1 MRTNISGPLIATIGS
16 IALFGAFAWIMWQ
29 LGFFTFT
36 GSDPSSK
43 VVAAALG
50 LAGALIGSLVTL
62 VGLVLK
68 YSIDE
73 RNAAIQ
79 EQTVAIQQQT
89 EARSRSEAERTAQLA
104 ADAER
109 RLKTEAAIQAVGLLS
124 SSSGQDVSN
133 TQRAGVI
140 LALADLEIFS
150 LALSLTSQ
158 FLEQSGNKLD
168 PGAAC
173 WVFHRAL
180 ERGRLDVQEQAVA
193 MTLRYLPGMLNKDGT
208 SVFPRILTSKES
220 SKLPDDVRFA
230 GLLAVIDRNLL
241 RPYHE
246 WTDETPVT
254 ACHALHY
261 VLKNDP
267 VPYFREIAGKALHTF
282 LMPLDGSFLI
292 GLDAAEELP
301 KVRLEVATYANSSVA
316 GNVSGT
322 KITRQKAFE
331 AWAKDL
337 SLQRASG

>member
-1 MRTNISGPLIATIGS
+1 
-16 IALFGAFAWIMWQ
+16 
-29 LGFFTFT
+29 
-36 GSDPSSK
+36 
-43 VVAAALG
+43 
-50 LAGALIGSLVTL
+50 
-62 VGLVLK
+62 
-68 YSIDE
+68 
-73 RNAAIQ
+73 
-79 EQTVAIQQQT
+79 VAIQQQT